1 MYPSLKVMKI
11 DRTLGE
17 IDRGN
22 ERKRREGGERENE
35 SEGGMKGENKVKV
48 MRA

>member
-1 MYPSLKVMKI
+1 MKI

-17 IDRGN
+17 IDGGN
-22 ERKRREGGERENE
+22 ERKRREGGRKTRVR
-35 SEGGMKGENKVKV
+35 GMKGENEVKV